1 MSKIHKQFATAI
13 QHEIDV
19 HLMDIYNISEM
30 ILDYYKEQPALTYWS
45 EGKFITLSLRG
56 KFFGFIP
63 KGDIE
68 LLERVKDLT
77 SLGWD
82 NADRRIRLDRTSWN
96 MKGEHLR
103 KMIMEL

>member
-1 MSKIHKQFATAI
+1 MSNIHKQFATAI

-45 EGKFITLSLRG
+45 EGKFIALSFRG
-56 KFFGFIP
+56 KLMGYIP

-82 NADRRIRLDRTSWN
+82 NADRRIRLDRTSWK

>member
-1 MSKIHKQFATAI
+1 MSKIHKQFASAI

-30 ILDYYKEQPALTYWS
+30 ILDYYKEPALTYWS
-45 EGKFITLSLRG
+45 EGKFIALSLRG
-56 KFFGFIP
+56 RLMGYIP

>member
-1 MSKIHKQFATAI
+1 MSNIHKQFATAI
-13 QHEIDV
+13 QHKIDV

-30 ILDYYKEQPALTYWS
+30 ILDYYKEPTLTYWS
-45 EGKFITLSLRG
+45 EGKFIALSLRG
-56 KFFGFIP
+56 RLMGYIP